1 MPARRNFLQK
11 KIFVSRNCG
20 IFIILGVSA
29 KKNFGFLAE
38 KFGSV
43 VNLEIYVPG
52 WTFWT
57 KKLIGVKG
65 IFYRFRNSS
74 TRSSDF
80 HWDTSGGIVKGST
93 YLSRGTFWGG
103 VKVLSKSQFI
113 FFGLPAKSIRPTG
126 DVFSV
131 GLWKVKSQSPE
142 EYFEGKS
149 FFWESFLISFAPFVN
164 ETLQD
169 FQHSFLCVQRKFS
182 SEISVKFKIF
192 HPFITLSREK
202 STLIWF
208 FLARSP
214 KRQSTC
220 KKEKFEEKS
229 VLFAATR
236 IFVSLSDFQQ
246 KSLEVW
252 QKKIATVV
260 KTAFYVS
267 RGNIEWIWCENFVFS
282 SFHHL
287 ERKKST
293 FDWNFLA
300 RLPKR
305 HSTCPRK
312 SFEERSD
319 FSGETVTFLLLISRK
334 VFFSSFSIFRQK
346 NGLLVSFSEG
356 LTKYQSTCPD
366 ECFSEM

>member
-1 MPARRNFLQK
+1 MILKIAFFIFYSLWGKICFTYSWNFSERLPKRQYACPKKLFAEKDLCFKKLWYFYHFRSFSKEKFWFFGRKVRQRCQPRNLRPRMNVLNK
-11 KIFVSRNCG
+11 KL
-20 IFIILGVSA
+20 LGVKA
-29 KKNFGFLAE
+29 
-38 KFGSV
+38 
-43 VNLEIYVPG
+43 
-52 WTFWT
+52 
-57 KKLIGVKG
+57 

-74 TRSSDF
+74 KRHSDF
-80 HWDTSGGIVKGST
+80 QRDTAGGIVKLST
-93 YLSRGTFWGG
+93 YLSRGTFWGS
-103 VKVLSKSQFI
+103 VKVFSKTQFI
-113 FFGLPAKSIRPTG
+113 FFGRPAKLIRPTG

-131 GLWKVKSQSPE
+131 GLWKLKSQSPE
-142 EYFEGKS
+142 ENFEGES
-149 FFWESFLISFAPFVN
+149 ILWESLLISFAPFVN

-267 RGNIEWIWCENFVFS
+267 RGNIELIWCEN
-282 SFHHL
+282 
-287 ERKKST
+287 
-293 FDWNFLA
+293 
-300 RLPKR
+300 
-305 HSTCPRK
+305 
-312 SFEERSD
+312 
-319 FSGETVTFLLLISRK
+319 
-334 VFFSSFSIFRQK
+334 
-346 NGLLVSFSEG
+346 
-356 LTKYQSTCPD
+356 
-366 ECFSEM
+366 